1 MANVVRAAL
10 TRAVK
15 AADFGKG
22 LGFRSAQTLGGET
35 DGYEE
40 KADIAASELETG
52 AAGSV
57 SIADAGGFTSTATVE
72 AALQEIYGRLPNT
85 IDQALDLV
93 IDTTVGTG
101 TDLRATSLVL
111 PVLASSLYKVE
122 ATLFL
127 SGTAN
132 SGYKFGFTG
141 PTDATMVWQS
151 LIFDAADSVI
161 VSGENAITD
170 AEGAT
175 AALTFVQVNISG
187 ILTVSTT
194 AGDLTV
200 VAAQNVDHADDTTV
214 HAESTLTVTKV

>member
-15 AADFGKG
+15 AGTFGKG
-22 LGFRSAQTLGGET
+22 LGFDSSKTSGGET
-35 DGYEE
+35 ID
-40 KADIAASELETG
+40 ARTDIAATEVEDSGT
-52 AAGSV
+52 AANAT
-57 SIADAGGFTSTATVE
+57 IADAGGFTSQTTVE

-85 IDQALDLV
+85 IDQALDLI

-111 PVLASSLYKVE
+111 PVLASSVYKVE

-141 PTDATMVWQS
+141 PTAATMAWQS

-187 ILTVSTT
+187 TLVVDTT
-194 AGDLTV
+194 AGNLTV
-200 VAAQNVDHADDTTV
+200 VAAQNADHADDTTV